1 MTTMRDVA
9 KKAGLSVATIS
20 AVINNKPGVSAA
32 ARAKAQAAID
42 ELHYIPNRT
51 AQALSN
57 NRGSTIAVLIP
68 SIENPFFPQ
77 VVKSL
82 EDVFQ
87 SNGYLTF
94 VCNTE
99 GRVDRA
105 EAYIRQMSRGFIEG
119 AVISLTW
126 ELTQPSILESF
137 SKWRIPVVGL
147 AGARPVEG
155 MDAVIPDDPLG
166 AFEAVE
172 HLVKLG
178 HRRIGFIAAQQSKT
192 SEMRLQGY
200 TQALETHGLAL
211 NDSYI
216 CLGRNYSNAEGYILT
231 KSLLNRSTP
240 PTAIF
245 CFNDV
250 MAQGALAAAH
260 EEGIHVPDD
269 LSIIGFDD
277 TLGEYSYPQLSSVTL
292 PKSEMGFLAGSLLM
306 DHLNGRHHEPRLV
319 KVKPRLVIRNS
330 TAPPKTAFSQH
341 NESRDAANLR

>member
-1 MTTMRDVA
+1 MATIRDVA

-20 AVINNKPGVSAA
+20 AVINDKPGVSAA
-32 ARAKAQAAID
+32 ARAKAQAAIA
-42 ELHYIPNRT
+42 ELKYVPNRT

-57 NRGSTIAVLIP
+57 SRGSTIAVLIP

-99 GRVDRA
+99 GRIDRA

-126 ELTQPSILESF
+126 ELTQPSILDAF
-137 SKWRIPVVGL
+137 RQWRIPVVGL

-166 AFEAVE
+166 AYEAAE
-172 HLVKLG
+172 HLIKLG

-192 SEMRLQGY
+192 SEMRLKGY
-200 TQALETHGLAL
+200 RRAFSDYGLEYNEAHV
-211 NDSYI
+211 
-216 CLGRNYSNAEGYILT
+216 CLGRNYSNAEGHILT
-231 KSLLNRSTP
+231 KALLNRRDC
-240 PTAIF
+240 PTALF

-277 TLGEYSYPQLSSVTL
+277 TLGEYAYPQLSSVTL

-306 DHLNGRHHEPRLV
+306 DHLQGRHHEPRLI

-330 TAPPKTAFSQH
+330 TAPPGQLHRSKTNNAG
-341 NESRDAANLR
+341 